1 VVFPEE
7 DQRAKAK
14 LYSLLGSGANQIL
27 RSYAVVGY
35 EEGSVNVPSLYAY
48 AYVPHYDYTK
58 DRFYPAYAEVRT
70 PDGTFTQTATYWST
84 DYVFYEHAEVSRR
97 GVVNR
102 GPLSVGWSASA
113 SAYKLFYPDWPYYD
127 VYQGETASVGVSVK
141 FKPSSQGTYILV
153 IPKSQADRFGGVQGA
168 QVINGYYV
176 LQAAGDK
183 TIIDRNL
190 SSTQSAA
197 YSCWGG
203 TMVKEPVSVS
213 IPSGPLNVYAF
224 KVVPR

>member
-35 EEGSVNVPSLYAY
+35 EEGSVNVPSLYATATSTNY
-48 AYVPHYDYTK
+48 YYRGGWYVLT
-58 DRFYPAYAEVRT
+58 YAEIRT
-70 PDGTFTQTATYWST
+70 PEGTFTQRSNPAS
-84 DYVFYEHAEVSRR
+84 VSRSNTIR
-97 GVVNR
+97 S
-102 GPLSVGWSASA
+102 GPVSVEWSASA
-113 SAYKLFYPDWPYYD
+113 YAVEYSYYHDWWGYVRAWYAS
-127 VYQGETASVGVSVK
+127 ASVAAPVK
-141 FKPSSQGTYILV
+141 FKPSSQATYILV

-176 LQAAGDK
+176 FQVNGEK
-183 TIIDRNL
+183 TIFNL
-190 SSTQSAA
+190 ASSQSRYGEWWNTA
-197 YSCWGG
+197 G
-203 TMVKEPVSVS
+203 TVSAS
-213 IPSGPLNVYAF
+213 TPGGPLNVYAF